1 MSDTDVRWRAK
12 KVIQDQSNRL
22 VTDTQIKRWD
32 SKTDPGHTHTKT
44 DITDFPS
51 SMPAS
56 DVKAWAKAD
65 NKPSYVWNEIG
76 NKPTEFNPSS
86 HKHLKNDITDFP
98 ESIKNPLSMSI
109 MLNGGNT
116 EGKDLFTYDGS
127 VAKTVNINYLNI
139 GAAPK
144 EHYHDDRYYTEEET
158 DKLIKGVSTGVFENL
173 TWEKIL
179 NKPTVFTPA
188 NHTHSKS
195 EINDF
200 PDSLKNPSSITIK
213 LNGGTIEGN
222 NVFTYDGSIA
232 KTIDITAADIG
243 ASSIGHLHTVK
254 DIKDFPISMPASDVY
269 DWAKE
274 KFKPSYVWNEIGEK
288 PTEFN
293 PIAHKHVVNEITDFP
308 ETMRNPYS
316 ISIRLNNGTTE
327 DLDLFTYNGDGEKS
341 INITPIKIDAADRV
355 HTHTRSQITDFPETL
370 RNPAFLTVKFDNMAN
385 KSVTSDSYDGSVPKT
400 ITVASNIHKHLK
412 EDILDFPDSIKNPKN
427 ITLIL
432 DNGETTTQD
441 FYDGSEAKTFN
452 VASAKHTH
460 SKIDFTD
467 FPVSIKNPFSV
478 TIVTND
484 GKTTSSDSYD
494 GSIAKTFNLA
504 SAKHVHVK
512 SEITDFPDSIKNP
525 SAITIVTNNGETTSK
540 DTYDGSLS
548 KTFELASAKHV
559 HVKSEITDFPSSIKN
574 PTAITITMNDGT
586 DITKDSYDGS
596 EEKTFDVAKGKHVHV
611 KSEITDFPDSI
622 KNPTAITIITND
634 GKDISQD
641 SYDGSEGKI
650 FEVADAKHVH
660 VKSEITDFPDSI
672 KNPTAITIS
681 LNDGKTTVSDSYDG
695 SKEKTFNAA
704 SAKHVHVKSEI
715 TDFPSSIKN
724 PASIT
729 IAVDDGV
736 TKTQDSYDGSSAKKF
751 DVANAKHVH
760 VKSEIT
766 DFPTSI
772 KNPNTLIVNINDGKT
787 STQTKYDGSVI
798 AKINVASAKH
808 VHVKSEITDFP
819 ESIKN
824 PTAITI
830 STYNGTDTVSDSY
843 DGSTTKTFN
852 VASANHTHSKFNIVD
867 FPDSIKN
874 PTTLII
880 NMNDGKNIT
889 TDSYDGSEEKTL
901 NLASAKHVHVK
912 SEITDFPASIKN
924 PTAITITM
932 NDGKTIVS
940 DSYDGSSAK
949 KFDVAKGK
957 HVHVKS
963 EITDFPASIKNPT
976 AITITM
982 NDGKNTTTDSY
993 DGSSAKTFDVAKGK
1007 HVHVKSEITDFPTSI
1022 KNPTAITISLND
1034 GKNTTTDSYD
1044 GSKEK
1049 TFNAASAKHVHVKSE
1064 ITDFPSSIK
1073 NPTAITISLNDGKNI
1088 TKDSYDGSTAKSFDV
1103 AKGKHVHV
1111 KSEITDFP
1119 SSIKNPTSLSIQL
1132 NGGAATVYDG
1142 SSAKSINITPAGI
1155 GASANTHLHDDRYYT
1170 ESEIDT
1176 KLSNVNTTL
1185 TSHNHTELAGVA
1197 SSQAVPGKSKDGF
1210 MTYHYNVN
1218 NGLTNN
1224 MPSSNNANA
1233 ILTISRHAGDY
1244 TTQLGFSSD
1253 DNIYYRNGV
1262 GTTSWKRIL
1271 DSSNYNN
1278 YAPSKTGSGASGT
1291 WSINITGKANTA
1303 GIADSANAVAWGNVS
1318 GKPST
1323 YTPSAHTHTKSQIT
1337 DFPASLKNPTSLSI
1351 QLNGGTAT
1359 VYDGSTAKSINI
1371 TPAGIGASASG
1382 HTHNYAG
1389 SSSVGGSANSAVKL
1403 DTSTAGSATQP
1414 VYFSGGKPVACT
1426 YSLNKSVPSNAVFT
1440 DTNTWRGI
1448 QNNLTSDST
1457 NDSLSAAQ
1465 GKVLKGLVDG
1475 KAAASH
1481 THTKSQ
1487 ITDFPTSMPASD
1499 VYSWAKASTKP
1510 NYSKSEVGLGN
1521 VDNTADKNK
1530 SVSYAN
1536 SAGTASYV
1544 PNSGEGTGN
1553 MARHVWFSNTNPETS
1568 RVYSDKFQY
1577 NPATDVLTVGSITG
1591 SAGSVAWGN
1600 VSGRPSSLPASDVY
1614 AWAKAKSKPSY
1625 SWSEIGSKPSTFT
1638 PSSHNHDYLT
1648 LYSGRPTN
1656 INFNKSTNGAGAMF
1670 HFVATSSTTTGKPP
1684 EDSNVLQLNWDN
1696 DGGYD
1701 SQLSITNCDGHMYFR
1716 GQSAGNWN
1724 NWKTVI
1730 DSSNIGSQSVNYAN
1744 SAGGVAWGNVSGK
1757 PSTFTPSSHTH
1768 TKSQIKDFPSS
1779 LPASDVYSWAKAS
1792 SKPSYAWSE
1801 ITSKPSTFTP
1811 SSHTHTKSQVGLGN
1825 VDNTADSAKSVK
1837 YATSAGNA
1845 NALNWVAG
1853 NEIKFTKP
1861 NYTTEQ
1867 DLHFCWSWAD
1877 NSKVKLIKQYIFDGG
1892 DGNPTQV
1899 KASQFNG
1906 PLNGNASSASSV
1918 PWSGVTGKP
1927 STFTPSS
1934 HTHNF
1939 VVGSYT
1945 GNGGQQKP
1953 NYFGTDKV
1961 GFLMMNTTVN
1971 GNSQYKDWVIMDCYS
1986 GTDVGGGVAIGVNRQ
2001 SLGAYI
2007 MRSDTTRTAWAESA
2021 ELLHTKNYTSYT
2033 VTKSGGGASGTWGI
2047 NISGKAS
2054 TAGTADS
2061 ANSVAWGNVSGKPS
2075 TFTPSNHT
2083 HTKSQITDFGTHV
2096 YDATISR
2103 DANTVLAAPNGSSGV
2118 ATFRKLV
2125 AADIPS
2131 LTKSK
2136 ISDFP
2141 TSMPAS
2147 DVYSWAKASSKPS
2160 YSWSEIGSKPSTFT
2174 PSSHTHN
2181 TIQDINN
2188 NQNVTFAYSKAG
2200 MDYGDY
2206 TWLAAWNGEELRTVA
2221 KGQFATASHTHSYVP
2236 LSGGTITGNI
2246 LPSKNNSY
2254 YLGKENSA
2262 FYQITGQNI
2271 YAQYLKP
2278 INNTST
2284 IGVYTD
2290 PWNAGHFESL
2300 RSGTISCSKVSFFP
2314 SGQNK
2319 TLFPDTYL
2327 SMNCLNNSSDSKSYG
2342 IINFYYDKNIVS
2354 LQPTIGSNARSI
2366 FLPNASG
2373 TLQISSSD
2381 IRLKDNVKD
2390 SNINALEFI
2399 NKIKIR
2405 QFDWKE
2411 SGKGH
2416 QDIGFIADEL
2426 EELDSN
2432 LSVGGGTDISE
2443 YKNENGKCIKKEI
2456 MNVKCVNTFYLQG
2469 YEVKAIQELSSKVDN
2484 KVDALEKENNKLKD
2498 IINQLFEKVT
2508 RLENK

>member
-76 NKPTEFNPSS
+76 EKPTEFNPSS

-127 VAKTVNINYLNI
+127 IAKTVNINYSNI

-574 PTAITITMNDGT
+574 PT
-586 DITKDSYDGS
+586 
-596 EEKTFDVAKGKHVHV
+596 
-611 KSEITDFPDSI
+611 
-622 KNPTAITIITND
+622 
-634 GKDISQD
+634 
-641 SYDGSEGKI
+641 
-650 FEVADAKHVH
+650 
-660 VKSEITDFPDSI
+660 
-672 KNPTAITIS
+672 
-681 LNDGKTTVSDSYDG
+681 
-695 SKEKTFNAA
+695 
-704 SAKHVHVKSEI
+704 
-715 TDFPSSIKN
+715 
-724 PASIT
+724 
-729 IAVDDGV
+729 
-736 TKTQDSYDGSSAKKF
+736 
-751 DVANAKHVH
+751 
-760 VKSEIT
+760 
-766 DFPTSI
+766 
-772 KNPNTLIVNINDGKT
+772 
-787 STQTKYDGSVI
+787 
-798 AKINVASAKH
+798 
-808 VHVKSEITDFP
+808 
-819 ESIKN
+819 
-824 PTAITI
+824 
-830 STYNGTDTVSDSY
+830 
-843 DGSTTKTFN
+843 
-852 VASANHTHSKFNIVD
+852 
-867 FPDSIKN
+867 
-874 PTTLII
+874 
-880 NMNDGKNIT
+880 
-889 TDSYDGSEEKTL
+889 
-901 NLASAKHVHVK
+901 
-912 SEITDFPASIKN
+912 
-924 PTAITITM
+924 
-932 NDGKTIVS
+932 
-940 DSYDGSSAK
+940 
-949 KFDVAKGK
+949 
-957 HVHVKS
+957 
-963 EITDFPASIKNPT
+963 
-976 AITITM
+976 
-982 NDGKNTTTDSY
+982 
-993 DGSSAKTFDVAKGK
+993 
-1007 HVHVKSEITDFPTSI
+1007 
-1022 KNPTAITISLND
+1022 
-1034 GKNTTTDSYD
+1034 
-1044 GSKEK
+1044 
-1049 TFNAASAKHVHVKSE
+1049 
-1064 ITDFPSSIK
+1064 
-1073 NPTAITISLNDGKNI
+1073 
-1088 TKDSYDGSTAKSFDV
+1088 
-1103 AKGKHVHV
+1103 
-1111 KSEITDFP
+1111 
-1119 SSIKNPTSLSIQL
+1119 SLSIQL

-1176 KLSNVNTTL
+1176 KLSNISTTL

-1197 SSQAVPGKSKDGF
+1197 STQAVPGKSKDGF

-1291 WSINITGKANTA
+1291 WSINISGKANTA
-1303 GIADSANAVAWGNVS
+1303 GIADSANAVTWGNVS

-1323 YTPSAHTHTKSQIT
+1323 FTPSAHTHTKSQIT

-1359 VYDGSTAKSINI
+1359 VYDGSNAKSINI

-1499 VYSWAKASTKP
+1499 VYSWAKAS
-1510 NYSKSEVGLGN
+1510 
-1521 VDNTADKNK
+1521 
-1530 SVSYAN
+1530 
-1536 SAGTASYV
+1536 
-1544 PNSGEGTGN
+1544 
-1553 MARHVWFSNTNPETS
+1553 
-1568 RVYSDKFQY
+1568 
-1577 NPATDVLTVGSITG
+1577 
-1591 SAGSVAWGN
+1591 
-1600 VSGRPSSLPASDVY
+1600 
-1614 AWAKAKSKPSY
+1614 SKPSY

-1638 PSSHNHDYLT
+1638 PSSHTHD
-1648 LYSGRPTN
+1648 
-1656 INFNKSTNGAGAMF
+1656 
-1670 HFVATSSTTTGKPP
+1670 
-1684 EDSNVLQLNWDN
+1684 
-1696 DGGYD
+1696 
-1701 SQLSITNCDGHMYFR
+1701 
-1716 GQSAGNWN
+1716 
-1724 NWKTVI
+1724 
-1730 DSSNIGSQSVNYAN
+1730 
-1744 SAGGVAWGNVSGK
+1744 
-1757 PSTFTPSSHTH
+1757 
-1768 TKSQIKDFPSS
+1768 
-1779 LPASDVYSWAKAS
+1779 
-1792 SKPSYAWSE
+1792 
-1801 ITSKPSTFTP
+1801 
-1811 SSHTHTKSQVGLGN
+1811 
-1825 VDNTADSAKSVK
+1825 
-1837 YATSAGNA
+1837 
-1845 NALNWVAG
+1845 
-1853 NEIKFTKP
+1853 
-1861 NYTTEQ
+1861 
-1867 DLHFCWSWAD
+1867 
-1877 NSKVKLIKQYIFDGG
+1877 
-1892 DGNPTQV
+1892 
-1899 KASQFNG
+1899 
-1906 PLNGNASSASSV
+1906 
-1918 PWSGVTGKP
+1918 
-1927 STFTPSS
+1927 
-1934 HTHNF
+1934 F

-1953 NYFGTDKV
+1953 NYFGTNKV

-1971 GNSQYKDWVIMDCYS
+1971 GNSQCKDWVIMDCYS

-2007 MRSDTTRTAWAESA
+2007 MRSDATRTAWAESA

-2061 ANSVAWGNVSGKPS
+2061 AKSVAWGNVSGKPS
-2075 TFTPSNHT
+2075 TFTPSAHT
-2083 HTKSQITDFGTHV
+2083 HTKSEVGLGNVDNTADSAKSVKYATSAGSATTASQLMLGSRATTFNWNGQGGQPEWLFGSNESNITGGSTSNVYVYNPSNFHVAHANESSTLGITANPINSNNLDTPLNFAQHSVSAYFITTNGQVTDQPSTYGMLLNVGWPGSDCHQIWMNQPGDRIYQRGGNSAGWSGSWHRILCDDDIIETAYYYGADDVLLYTPNESAIRFNGGTPWGIAKLPNSLQV
-2096 YDATISR
+2096 VNGTGSKFRFQNSYCYCDAGFYSKGIFNTTSSST
-2103 DANTVLAAPNGSSGV
+2103 ANLHIDSNGLIH
-2118 ATFRKLV
+2118 R
-2125 AADIPS
+2125 
-2131 LTKSK
+2131 
-2136 ISDFP
+2136 
-2141 TSMPAS
+2141 
-2147 DVYSWAKASSKPS
+2147 
-2160 YSWSEIGSKPSTFT
+2160 IGSASKYKLDIKPLEED
-2174 PSSHTHN
+2174 SSYPYKLLNLQPKQWFDKGETERY
-2181 TIQDINN
+2181 
-2188 NQNVTFAYSKAG
+2188 AELLSKE
-2200 MDYGDY
+2200 Y
-2206 TWLAAWNGEELRTVA
+2206 NGEEMDEESRVVA
-2221 KGQFATASHTHSYVP
+2221 ENS
-2236 LSGGTITGNI
+2236 NI
-2246 LPSKNNSY
+2246 DSY
-2254 YLGKENSA
+2254 YGLIAEDLEATGLEKFCSYGKENKDGKKEVEGIM
-2262 FYQITGQNI
+2262 YDRIPI
-2271 YAQYLKP
+2271 LMIPILKDLVEYVKTTYP
-2278 INNTST
+2278 LIKDS
-2284 IGVYTD
+2284 IKD
-2290 PWNAGHFESL
+2290 KDAA
-2300 RSGTISCSKVSFFP
+2300 SKVS
-2314 SGQNK
+2314 SII
-2319 TLFPDTYL
+2319 DR
-2327 SMNCLNNSSDSKSYG
+2327 MNSINDS
-2342 IINFYYDKNIVS
+2342 
-2354 LQPTIGSNARSI
+2354 T
-2366 FLPNASG
+2366 
-2373 TLQISSSD
+2373 
-2381 IRLKDNVKD
+2381 
-2390 SNINALEFI
+2390 
-2399 NKIKIR
+2399 
-2405 QFDWKE
+2405 
-2411 SGKGH
+2411 
-2416 QDIGFIADEL
+2416 
-2426 EELDSN
+2426 
-2432 LSVGGGTDISE
+2432 
-2443 YKNENGKCIKKEI
+2443 
-2456 MNVKCVNTFYLQG
+2456 MVNTTY
-2469 YEVKAIQELSSKVDN
+2469 KVDN
-2484 KVDALEKENNKLKD
+2484 TEK
-2498 IINQLFEKVT
+2498 
-2508 RLENK
+2508 